1 MQFGLK
7 RGQNRIFFLI
17 LIISSMI
24 FAGCSLASP
33 SGGDDDPD
41 TFEGPPTVRIFSPLA
56 NQTFLAGTTVNIQA
70 RVENAGSD
78 VARVT
83 IFLDDA
89 VVGDAINPNTSG
101 ASAFSI
107 TQDWLTSVEGQYQIS
122 VIAERADGTA
132 SERETVT
139 VSVIPQASVSGNTGN
154 PTATTDT
161 STDSQTVNPTATTDT
176 SSSTTTDTNT
186 DSQPATAVPTNTPA
200 PPTNTPEPEATS
212 TPSVPMA
219 RVVSGANLRRGP
231 STIFEPPVG
240 SIAANSEAEIIGVSP
255 GRDWYKIQY
264 GNGSAWIFANLVETT
279 GNIAALPVDAGP
291 PTPVPATNTPIPP
304 PPTETPVP
312 NPVNLIV
319 AGIGI
324 DPHPLKCQEASEI
337 TVTVTNNGTANAES
351 GGKIRIEAVL
361 VSTGAVL
368 ETTET
373 IFGAIPAGGSVT
385 ASAFITVGTNFDEL
399 QRIRATVDTDN
410 QVGESNESD
419 NSSDVGTDYV
429 LQKASC

>member
-17 LIISSMI
+17 LIISSMV
-24 FAGCSLASP
+24 FAGCSLSSP
-33 SGGDDDPD
+33 SGGDDEPD

-70 RVENAGSD
+70 RVENAGAD

-89 VVGDAINPNTSG
+89 IVGDAVNPNTSG

-107 TQDWLTSVEGQYQIS
+107 TQDWLTSVEGQYKIS

-132 SERETVT
+132 SEPETVT

-154 PTATTDT
+154 PTATPNT

-176 SSSTTTDTNT
+176 SSSTTTTSST
-186 DSQPATAVPTNTPA
+186 SIPRSTNTPA
-200 PPTNTPEPEATS
+200 PPTNTPQPDATN

-219 RVVSGANLRRGP
+219 RVISGANLRRGP
-231 STIFEPPVG
+231 STVFEPPVG
-240 SIAANSEAEIIGVSP
+240 SIAANSEAEIIGISP

-264 GNGSAWIFANLVETT
+264 GNGSAWIFASLVETT
-279 GNIAALPVDAGP
+279 GNISALPVDAGP
-291 PTPVPATNTPIPP
+291 PTPVPATNTPVPS
-304 PPTETPVP
+304 ETPVP

-373 IFGAIPAGGSVT
+373 IFSAIPAGGSVT

-410 QVGESNESD
+410 QVAESNEND

-429 LQKASC
+429 LQKSGC